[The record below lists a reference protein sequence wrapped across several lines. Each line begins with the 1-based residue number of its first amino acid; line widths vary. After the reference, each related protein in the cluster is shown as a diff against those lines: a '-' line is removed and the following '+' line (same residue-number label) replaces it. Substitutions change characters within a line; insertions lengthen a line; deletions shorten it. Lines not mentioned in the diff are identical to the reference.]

1 MRARTKLLKLREER
15 GAPQAPSMKKQLRI
29 KKTRELAHIGP
40 RAERTMLQRRM
51 RSTANTRQR
60 NEINLKAPVKAR
72 KKAEDQ
78 RAGINLRSTKVMT
91 REVGQEAKTVV
102 FIRKKR
108 NQNLIT
114 AKIEISVMSQRKS
127 IMRTLKEMEKGLGQ
141 SQIVKKDQL
150 QKMDADQVAETG
162 TEEQLQRQKTKKKN
176 ETKTRRGP
184 GSVAGATKDGATVT
198 GRVRGGDRPGIRNT
212 EQGVQTEV
220 RPETRTEAGAPEVRV
235 TKETTAKTD
244 HLIERKETEK
254 PAAKGEDVAA
264 ALIVTGMR
272 KGRVRGAQTPKEEL
286 IVPLNPKTERVRP
299 DQDQIV
305 QKAKTKTIAR
315 GINPA
320 PAPALTATE
329 PVMLS

>member
-29 KKTRELAHIGP
+29 KKTRELGHIGP
-40 RAERTMLQRRM
+40 RAETTMLQRRM

-78 RAGINLRSTKVMT
+78 RVEIKLRSTKVMT
-91 REVGQEAKTVV
+91 GEVGQEAKTVV
-102 FIRKKR
+102 FKRKKR

-127 IMRTLKEMEKGLGQ
+127 IMRTLKEMERGLGQ
-141 SQIVKKDQL
+141 SQIVKKEQL

-162 TEEQLQRQKTKKKN
+162 TEERLQRQKTKKKN

-244 HLIERKETEK
+244 HLIERKKTEK

-264 ALIVTGMR
+264 ALIATGMR

-286 IVPLNPKTERVRP
+286 IVPLNPKTEGVQP

-315 GINPA
+315 GKNPA